1 MLDVAFDTLVVPN
14 LLACLLTYYFTD
26 QGKLA
31 LAVRAQQSAVA
42 RAEAQARARA
52 AAERAEAAARADL
65 GVLHAALAS
74 HGIELHYEPG

>member
-1 MLDVAFDTLVVPN
+1 MWYRRTQLPY
-14 LLACLLTYYFTD
+14 LLTYYFLTH

-65 GVLHAALAS
+65 GVLYAALAS

>member
-1 MLDVAFDTLVVPN
+1 MQPTCSFTQFLY
-14 LLACLLTYYFTD
+14 LLYGFTY

-42 RAEAQARARA
+42 RADAQARARA

-65 GVLHAALAS
+65 GALHAALAS